1 MKILHVET
9 GRHLYGGSL
18 QVRYLI
24 EGLAN
29 EGVRNVLVCE
39 KSTPLVEA
47 VRAWT
52 DKTYPEVIK
61 GDLDVKFIRR
71 LKTIIEQEQADLVH
85 LHSRRGCDIFGG
97 IASRMAGV
105 PVILTRRVDNPES
118 RLVTGI
124 KYRLYDQ
131 VVTISQAISCVLAR
145 EGVPTEKI
153 TCVSSAVDCI
163 QFTPGSDRAWFQ
175 QEFGFTERDIV
186 IGIVAQLIERKGHRF
201 LLAALPQLFNKHPH
215 LKVLFFG
222 RGPLQESLQQQIDAA
237 GWQERV
243 CLPGFRHDMHR
254 VMPNLD
260 LLVHPA
266 EMEGLGVSLLQAAAS
281 GVPIVASSVGG
292 IPEIVHH
299 GVTGLLVTPA
309 DAEALESAVDQMLA
323 QPERAEKMAAAARQL
338 VEVTFSVPAMVQ
350 GNLAIYQRLLAR
362 KK

>member
-1 MKILHVET
+1 LKILHVET

-29 EGVRNVLVCE
+29 EGVSNTLVCE

-52 DKTYPEVIK
+52 DNIYPEVIK
-61 GDLDVKFIRR
+61 GDLDVTFIRR
-71 LKTIIEQEQADLVH
+71 LKTILDKEQADLVH
-85 LHSRRGCDIFGG
+85 LHSRRGCDVFGG
-97 IASRMAGV
+97 IAARLAGV

-118 RLVTGI
+118 RLVASI

-131 VVTISQAISCVLAR
+131 VVTISQAISCVLAS
-145 EGVPTEKI
+145 EGVPADKI
-153 TCVSSAVDCI
+153 ACVPSAVDTE
-163 QFTPGSDRAWFQ
+163 QYTPDSDRAWFN
-175 QEFGFTERDIV
+175 QEFDLTDQDIV
-186 IGIVAQLIERKGHRF
+186 IGVVAQLIERKGHRY
-201 LLAALPQLFNKHPH
+201 LLAALHQLLNKHPH
-215 LKVLFFG
+215 LKVLIFG
-222 RGPLQESLQQQIDAA
+222 RGQLQESLQRQIDAA
-237 GWQERV
+237 GWRQRV
-243 CLPGFRHDMHR
+243 RMLGFRQDMDK

-281 GVPIVASSVGG
+281 GVPIVASAVGG

-323 QPERAEKMAAAARQL
+323 QPQRAENMAAAARRL